1 MNNVIHLKDIISLI
15 TKGTTPKVYSSESKN
30 TIKFIRVNNIT
41 KSGRIDTSEM
51 LFIDN
56 EQNELLKRS
65 ILKENDILY
74 SIAGAIGRSAV
85 VEKKHLPANTNQALG
100 IIRINKL
107 DEYHLDYIKY
117 SLNSE
122 FVQRQAEEE
131 TQGGAQPNLNLQQ
144 LGNLH
149 FWLPETL
156 SEQKK
161 IAEIL
166 TSVDKVIEL
175 TEIEIEKLKN
185 LKKGMMQDLL
195 TKGIGHT
202 KFKDSPIGKI
212 PESWEEFEFGSLV
225 SEKLLGI
232 TIRGEGVN
240 SIPLVKM
247 GNIKEGRFVYDKL
260 EQVDESVIDSSYL
273 LSKGDLLFNTRN
285 TPEMTGKVAVWRGDY
300 PIATFDNN
308 LLRLRFDKRVNPF
321 FMGNLLTSDAIYLK
335 FRGLVTGSNSVAA
348 IYWKDLS
355 KMRLNL
361 PPIAEQDKITDI
373 LLKIE
378 NSLEAKIIKNE
389 KLINLKKGLMQDLLT
404 GKVRV
409 KV

>member
-1 MNNVIHLKDIISLI
+1 MSDFISTKIKELCDLSGGTGFKEIYQGSQTGDYPFIKVSDMNLSGNEKFIFTSNNWISKDIAKKL
-15 TKGTTPKVYSSESKN
+15 KAKLFPKDSVVFAKVGAALFLN
-30 TIKFIRVNNIT
+30 KR
-41 KSGRIDTSEM
+41 RILTRETS
-51 LFIDN
+51 IDN
-56 EQNELLKRS
+56 NMMAAVP
-65 ILKENDILY
+65 KENVHPLFLY
-74 SIAGAIGRSAV
+74 YSFLSIDFQMFAQDGALPSVNQTDVGSIQLKIPST
-85 VEKKHLPANTNQALG
+85 KK
-100 IIRINKL
+100 
-107 DEYHLDYIKY
+107 
-117 SLNSE
+117 
-122 FVQRQAEEE
+122 
-131 TQGGAQPNLNLQQ
+131 
-144 LGNLH
+144 
-149 FWLPETL
+149 
-156 SEQKK
+156 EQKK